1 MSARTLK
8 HLQRLCAPKRQL
20 RRGLLPTEDTPP
32 TMPRRIGAFLCNG
45 FVQIGAWIEGVFDH
59 LREGMQAFEAVRT
72 FGIAEFGL
80 AERGAK
86 HRNGPIVNCG
96 RHREGPAV
104 LAAMRERKTCGI
116 AETAWGAVDDLTD
129 ERQRLERARSH
140 PRHEQRVGKGVKLCI
155 VRHGK
160 YGSQSFQIHVTS
172 LDVMPA
178 R

>member
-45 FVQIGAWIEGVFDH
+45 FVQIGAWIKGVFDH

-72 FGIAEFGL
+72 FGIAEFGFVK
-80 AERGAK
+80 RGAK
-86 HRNGPIVNCG
+86 HFNGPIVNGG

-104 LAAMRERKTCGI
+104 LPSMRE
-116 AETAWGAVDDLTD
+116 
-129 ERQRLERARSH
+129 
-140 PRHEQRVGKGVKLCI
+140 
-155 VRHGK
+155 
-160 YGSQSFQIHVTS
+160 
-172 LDVMPA
+172 
-178 R
+178 

>member
-1 MSARTLK
+1 MSARPLK
-8 HLQRLCAPKRQL
+8 HLQRICAQKRQL
-20 RRGLLPTEDTPP
+20 LRRFPPTEDTPP
-32 TMPRRIGAFLCNG
+32 TMPRRIGAFLGNG

-104 LAAMRERKTCGI
+104 LAAMRERKTRGI
-116 AETAWGAVDDLTD
+116 AETAWGAGWGLTD
-129 ERQRLERARSH
+129 ERQRVAR
-140 PRHEQRVGKGVKLCI
+140 PP
-155 VRHGK
+155 
-160 YGSQSFQIHVTS
+160 QSC
-172 LDVMPA
+172 
-178 R
+178 